1 MAKKVLIIEDDSIT
15 RKSLQVALLN
25 AGFEADEAA
34 DGKQGLERA
43 LETHPD
49 IILTDLRMPVL
60 DGISMLKLLRQDE
73 WGKTVRVIILTS
85 NEAAEA
91 VNQAMELGVYT
102 YFSKDVMDPSEV
114 VEQIVQYSNTAN

>member
-15 RKSLQVALLN
+15 SKSLQVALLN

-49 IILTDLRMPVL
+49 IILTDLRMPVM

-73 WGKTVRVIILTS
+73 WGKTARVIILTS

-91 VNQAMELGVYT
+91 VNQALELGVYT

-114 VEQIVQYSNTAN
+114 VEQIVQYSAANS

>member
-49 IILTDLRMPVL
+49 IILADLRMPVM
-60 DGISMLKLLRQDE
+60 DGIAMLKQLRQDE
-73 WGKTVRVIILTS
+73 WGKTARIAILS
-85 NEAAEA
+85 GNEAAEA

-102 YFSKDVMDPSEV
+102 YFSKDMMDPSEV
-114 VEQIVQYSNTAN
+114 VDQLTQMTSV

>member
-73 WGKTVRVIILTS
+73 WGKTARVIILTS

>member
-15 RKSLQVALLN
+15 SKSLQVALLN

-49 IILTDLRMPVL
+49 IILTDLRMPVM

-73 WGKTVRVIILTS
+73 WGKTARVIILTS

-114 VEQIVQYSNTAN
+114 VEQIVQYSAANG